1 MASENNKKVVKKSHN
16 TMLSK
21 RFNYGDISNWQVMA
35 NKETG
40 GNLTLWIELTL
51 NKAIN
56 FKSTK

>member
-1 MASENNKKVVKKSHN
+1 
-16 TMLSK
+16 MLSK
-21 RFNYGDISNWQVMA
+21 RFNEFDIGHWQNMA
-35 NKETG
+35 NVETG